1 MFWMRHKLPTPLE
14 GFRHR
19 TDLLDQG
26 VDQNHLFFLVFRSDG
41 CFCFVFV
48 LLFFVLI
55 RRMSLKCRFNF
66 RSAEGKEGR
75 ERYIET

>member
-41 CFCFVFV
+41 CFCFCFCFA
-48 LLFFVLI
+48 FFCFDQEDESEVSIQL
-55 RRMSLKCRFNF
+55 SL
-66 RSAEGKEGR
+66 G
-75 ERYIET
+75 